1 MNDYI
6 VGGRTQS
13 QNARGFA
20 CVTTGLVR
28 DVCRQHGAS
37 PTAAAALG
45 RALTAGALLGALLS
59 DGQRVALKFEGNGPL
74 KKILVEADSAG
85 VVRGYVGA
93 PQAELPLK
101 HGKIDVAGAIGHAGF
116 LTVTKDLQLKQPYK
130 GVVQLYTSEIAE
142 DVAFYL
148 TESEQIPSAVGVGVL
163 LEHSGDIAVAGGFLI
178 QSLPPSDEQVIAA
191 IVRRIEELPPL
202 TDIFRQQQSP
212 EAVLRLVFHDMPFDI
227 TTTHPLAFKCT
238 CAKARI
244 ERAFVSLGA
253 EELAAIVR
261 EQEETEVH
269 CEFCRAR
276 YRFTRQELSRLLA
289 SIQ

>member
-13 QNARGFA
+13 QNVRGFV
-20 CVTTGLVR
+20 CVTTGVVR
-28 DVCRQHGAS
+28 DACRQHGAS

-74 KKILVEADSAG
+74 KKILVEADSTG
-85 VVRGYVGA
+85 IVRGYVGA

-101 HGKIDVAGAIGHAGF
+101 QGKIDVAGAIGHAGF

-191 IVRRIEELPPL
+191 LVRRIEELPPL
-202 TDIFRQQQSP
+202 TDIFQQQSP

-244 ERAFVSLGA
+244 ERALVSLGA

-261 EQEETEVH
+261 EQDETEVH

>member
-20 CVTTGLVR
+20 CVTTGVVR
-28 DVCRQHGAS
+28 DACRQHGAS

-93 PQAELPLK
+93 PQVELPLK
-101 HGKIDVAGAIGHAGF
+101 QGKIDVAGAIGHAGF
-116 LTVTKDLQLKQPYK
+116 LTVTKDLRLKQPYK

-178 QSLPPSDEQVIAA
+178 QSLPPSDEQAIAA
-191 IVRRIEELPPL
+191 LVRRIEELPPL
-202 TDIFRQQQSP
+202 TDIFQQQSP

-238 CAKARI
+238 CDKARI
-244 ERAFVSLGA
+244 ERALVSLGA

-261 EQEETEVH
+261 EQDETEAH